1 MACCKAVASA
11 ASNVNKCT
19 KNLQLNARNRYISP
33 DTGLLQPLPIRENT
47 RHTARLT
54 CTCTKS
60 LPSTCIFVK
69 VRIVSTKL
77 KVNSGLKRPCRHTP
91 PKGGAAETRTG
102 PFDDSLASP
111 ALFKHESRDRLIRIP
126 PRRPRTLAPA
136 CCLPSEVPT
145 SQPTRP
151 PLIALPL
158 AALFQSGSFV
168 P

>member
-1 MACCKAVASA
+1 MACCEAVASA
-11 ASNVNKCT
+11 APNVNKCT
-19 KNLQLNARNRYISP
+19 INLHLSARNRYIRP
-33 DTGLLQPLPIRENT
+33 DAGFLPPLPSGANT
-47 RHTARLT
+47 GHTARLT
-54 CTCTKS
+54 CTNMKC
-60 LPSTCIFVK
+60 LPSACISVK
-69 VRIVSTKL
+69 VRLVSTKL
-77 KVNSGLKRPCRHTP
+77 KVNSGLERPCSTAP

-102 PFDDSLASP
+102 QFDDSLASP

-126 PRRPRTLAPA
+126 PRRPRTMAPA

-151 PLIALPL
+151 LLIALPL